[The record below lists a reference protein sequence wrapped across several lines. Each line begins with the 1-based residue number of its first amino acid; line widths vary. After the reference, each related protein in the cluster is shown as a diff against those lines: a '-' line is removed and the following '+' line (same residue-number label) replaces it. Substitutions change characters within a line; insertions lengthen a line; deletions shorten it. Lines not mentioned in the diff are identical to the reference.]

1 MKITKTQL
9 RKIISEEKLRMSIR
23 NILTEAADYGVWK
36 FDMDDF
42 GNPVEPPA
50 EFYPVYPTLKDYD
63 GGKGVHKYGKLK
75 IGDLVIE
82 VKTEYVYE
90 DPDGG
95 RNYER
100 YNIGYI
106 IEADD
111 SAPAGGGDSGSKRRY
126 VGHDGKAYR
135 LRGRYSGRSNAD
147 FQTFGSFD
155 EAYKAANKYIE
166 AYMQEKGL
174 KPGQGQSDEMKAKL
188 KAHARYFSR

>member
-1 MKITKTQL
+1 M
-9 RKIISEEKLRMSIR
+9 IIRRVECEEYIR
-23 NILTEAADYGVWK
+23 
-36 FDMDDF
+36 
-42 GNPVEPPA
+42 
-50 EFYPVYPTLKDYD
+50 
-63 GGKGVHKYGKLK
+63 
-75 IGDLVIE
+75 
-82 VKTEYVYE
+82 
-90 DPDGG
+90 DPSGG
-95 RNYER
+95 RNFEF

-111 SAPAGGGDSGSKRRY
+111 SAPAGGGNAGSKKRY

-135 LRGRYSGRSNAD
+135 GPARSSARSNAD